1 MKMAITKDYYI
12 GQVRI
17 TIDDTYCKDKTE
29 EDTKR
34 ALDNIAM
41 GAYPH
46 LLRKYMREME
56 REAQTGNEKE
66 GGEKK

>member
-12 GQVRI
+12 GSAHI
-17 TIDDTYCKDKTE
+17 MIDDTYCRDKIE

-46 LLRKYMREME
+46 LLRKYMRAME
-56 REAQTGNEKE
+56 KEAQAGNIEDNT
-66 GGEKK
+66 

>member
-12 GQVRI
+12 NQVHI
-17 TIDDTYCKDKTE
+17 MINDAYCKDKTD

-56 REAQTGNEKE
+56 KEAQAGNIHNNT
-66 GGEKK
+66 